1 MTTNNT
7 NQNNTFAIDGTQ
19 YRNLIS
25 TKFEGV
31 IPSMT
36 LVDQE
41 RTEQEIR
48 VNGIPFPLMLAE
60 IGNNSS
66 KYELVTGNFEYKMAL
81 KHELP
86 FSIIIKKFDTDD
98 EVIRFIIVG
107 TLNRV
112 NLNLF
117 QKGELV
123 LTHQDILVKKG
134 KENMILGGKGSKV
147 SEKDRVDTMVQLG
160 AMIGTSHDTLRKV
173 RCILNEPK
181 NEEFLN
187 QLRSG
192 DISINKVYEE
202 LTGKKK
208 VKVIVEQNRKDYFS
222 DFLGDDNTIKTSLDI
237 NPNIEVPAQSKFHF
251 DVVKKYQLIYLKPKW
266 NVTNMI
272 VLPDTF
278 LEELQKMNLS
288 EIGNEKFCT
297 LLIQTP
303 SKYLAET
310 MRIVE
315 SWKFVCVD
323 TICVS
328 GSESSYSSNY
338 SDQNH
343 EILLVCEFKGVGIPT
358 SLINNRSTNS
368 IIDANIVFETI
379 DKMFDRNLSKL
390 CVFIEPLE
398 GWDSFEFDNET
409 KMMVNYNKSAA

>member
-31 IPSMT
+31 LPSMT

-48 VNGIPFPLMLAE
+48 TNGIPFPLMLAE

-66 KYELVTGNFEYKMAL
+66 KYELVTGTFEYKMAL
-81 KHELP
+81 KHDLP

-98 EVIRFIIVG
+98 DVIRFIIVG

-222 DFLGDDNTIKTSLDI
+222 DFFGEEVTIKTSLDI
-237 NPNIEVPAQSKFHF
+237 NPNIEVPADSKFHF
-251 DVVKKYQLIYLKPKW
+251 DVIKKYQLIYLKPKW
-266 NVTNMI
+266 NVANMI
-272 VLPDTF
+272 VMPDTF

-288 EIGNEKFCT
+288 EMANEKFCS

-323 TICVS
+323 SFCVS
-328 GSESSYSSNY
+328 EPETSYSSNY

-343 EILLVCEFKGVGIPT
+343 EILLVCEFNGVGIPT
-358 SLINNRSTNS
+358 SLISNRSTNS
-368 IIDANIVFETI
+368 IIEANKVFETI
-379 DKMFDRNLSKL
+379 DKMFDRNLTKL
-390 CVFIEPLE
+390 CVFTEPLE